1 METLVISPKFTI
13 EDIHKVR
20 ENNYNI
26 TKDHQRKSKIFWR
39 CFFYDCC
46 CLDISSTAF
55 WRYKFLHVFLMFCCL
70 SWLIR
75 FVVYRSSQSINADGI
90 NRSGNFIMILNNKS
104 SNLECSL
111 LRNSFTML
119 RFLISMSIIITS
131 EKNLF
136 CLENNNCF
144 SYL

>member
-1 METLVISPKFTI
+1 MI

-46 CLDISSTAF
+46 CLDISSTADCK
-55 WRYKFLHVFLMFCCL
+55 YKFLHVFLMFCCF

-75 FVVYRSSQSINADGI
+75 FVVYRSSQFIKADGT
-90 NRSGNFIMILNNKS
+90 NRSGNFIIILKNKF

>member
-1 METLVISPKFTI
+1 MI

-46 CLDISSTAF
+46 CLDISSTADCK
-55 WRYKFLHVFLMFCCL
+55 YKFLHVFLMFCCF

-75 FVVYRSSQSINADGI
+75 FVVYRSNQSINADGI
-90 NRSGNFIMILNNKS
+90 NRSGSFIMILKNKF

-111 LRNSFTML
+111 RRNSFTML

-131 EKNLF
+131 EKIFVLF
-136 CLENNNCF
+136 GKSELLF
-144 SYL
+144 LSIL